1 MTRSP
6 SPVVRLFVAVYPPA
20 GAVDSLGP
28 VADALHSA
36 RSRPMPRHQ
45 WHFTLAFIGPVD
57 AERVADVRAALASAA
72 GEVRYSPPIRLR
84 VAGGGTF
91 QRDGRSTVLWAAV
104 DGDTGPLTAL
114 AETVRAHLSTHG
126 IGFDERPLKAHLT
139 LARPGSAVSAEDLAA
154 DLATLKTYRGPSWS
168 VGDIALVESRGDNGT
183 VHYEVLD
190 RWSVVLARRK
200 RSG

>member
-1 MTRSP
+1 MTATAR
-6 SPVVRLFVAVYPPA
+6 VFVAVYPPA
-20 GAVDSLGP
+20 GAVDDLGP

-57 AERVADVRAALASAA
+57 GERLTDVREALAAAA
-72 GEVRYSPPIRLR
+72 GEVRYSPPVRLR

-91 QRDGRSTVLWAAV
+91 QRDGRTTVLWAAV
-104 DGDTGPLTAL
+104 EGDTGPLTAL
-114 AETVRAHLSTHG
+114 AETVRAQLTHHG

-139 LARPGSAVSAEDLAA
+139 LARPGRSVSTEELAA
-154 DLATLKTYRGPSWS
+154 DLATLKSYRGPSWS
-168 VGDIALVESRGDNGT
+168 VGEIALVESRGDNGT
-183 VHYEVLD
+183 VHYEILD
-190 RWSVVLARRK
+190 RWSVVLARRR